1 MSKEKIIAK
10 CKECWVSS
18 GRGRLLLAV
27 SGGADSIAM
36 LAAFKMA
43 RIPVEVAHCNFNLR
57 GDESLRDRDFVKA
70 FCTDLNVPLHIAEFN
85 TLDSSLKGESLE
97 MTCRRLRYDFFRQL
111 KEKHGFSRIA
121 VAHNSDDNIET
132 FFLNL
137 LRGSGSRGLKGM
149 EKDSGEIIRP
159 LLNFSRKEIIEFLNR
174 HDISF
179 IVDSTNLESD
189 YRRNFLR
196 NEIFPLLESRWEGF
210 RKAVNTT
217 IEIQSKEYKIINHAL
232 DRALEH
238 TGNLLPWTTLDEFAD
253 PETLI
258 FYFIKPFG
266 GTPVIASEMAESAR
280 ERIPGKLWI
289 LENYKVAVFTREG
302 ITLMTQ
308 SLDDLNEDSQLAISP
323 WIKLQPDVRLM
334 DKIRRSTL
342 SEIYLPY
349 DATHYQ
355 WTVPTK
361 DTKIKS
367 LGMHG
372 SQNVFKVLK
381 DAGVPAFRR
390 SGFPI
395 LIERSSGE
403 PIWIPGIKRS
413 RLNLVTLDTPI
424 VYYYKLHSD
433 FKII

>member
-1 MSKEKIIAK
+1 M
-10 CKECWVSS
+10 
-18 GRGRLLLAV
+18 LLAV

-70 FCTDLNVPLHIAEFN
+70 FCTDLKVPLHIAEFN

-111 KEKHGFSRIA
+111 KDEHGFSRIA

-210 RKAVNTT
+210 RKAVKTT
-217 IEIQSKEYKIINHAL
+217 IEIQSKEYKIISHAL

-238 TGNLLPWTTLDEFAD
+238 TGNLLPWTSLDEFAD

-258 FYFIKPFG
+258 YYFIKPFG

-280 ERIPGKLWI
+280 ERIPGKTWRLS
-289 LENYKVAVFTREG
+289 EDNNVFFTREG
-302 ITLMTQ
+302 IELE
-308 SLDDLNEDSQLAISP
+308 SLPKSVSHPDSKDPSCRWSEVTVDEALFNK
-323 WIKLQPDVRLM
+323 IKKAP
-334 DKIRRSTL
+334 L
-342 SEIYLPY
+342 SEIYLPFNKNRY
-349 DATHYQ
+349 E
-355 WTVPTK
+355 WVLPVK
-361 DTKIKS
+361 GMKIKS
-367 LGMHG
+367 LGMK
-372 SQNVFKVLK
+372 QNQDVLKVLK

-390 SGFPI
+390 QLYPI
-395 LIERSSGE
+395 LIDKVSGD

-413 RLNLVTLDTPI
+413 RLHLID
-424 VYYYKLHSD
+424 SD
-433 FKII
+433 SRSAYHYQLTNKQF